1 MTTTETVPGSEL
13 AARVEQLIH
22 EGTVRHI
29 TIEHDGHT
37 LATFPMP
44 MGVAGA
50 LEQVDLA
57 RRYET
62 ERRLRVRPEALHQA
76 SLAIASAHTPAQI
89 LPRLVDLAR
98 ELIGARYAALGVLS
112 PQGAIDD
119 FYTAGISPEE
129 RAQMGPLPQ
138 GHGLLGV
145 TLTEGATL
153 RLPDIAQDPRSVG
166 FPPGHPVMHSLLAVP
181 VAHGAAVVGNLY
193 LADKVG
199 AREFSSE
206 DERLLRLLA
215 GQAAVVIEK
224 ARLAEKARTLA
235 VVAERNRI
243 GKDSHD
249 RVIQP
254 IYAVTL
260 ELESA
265 AEKVEVDPAVA
276 RERIDVVIDQ
286 LGEVIKN
293 MRRHILGVQPPSTA
307 DQTLPEALAALLAET
322 RADALLETDL
332 SVHGEGV
339 HDLPAPLAQD
349 LLQIAR
355 EAVANVVRQGRA
367 GRVWVTLDVSEHE
380 VHLRI
385 VDNGIIDC
393 DTRNAPASGHYAWRS
408 LQEWAQGLGGAAT
421 IRSAR
426 GQGTVVDVRV
436 PVAMPKRA
444 AGPRDHKQGADAHA
458 QGGAPLADA

>member
-37 LATFPMP
+37 LAAFPMAL
-44 MGVAGA
+44 GVAGA
-50 LEQVDLA
+50 LEHVDLA
-57 RRYET
+57 GRYEM
-62 ERRLRVRPEALHQA
+62 ERRLRVRLEALHQA

-89 LPRLVDLAR
+89 LQRLVGLAR

-112 PQGAIDD
+112 PQGAMDE

-129 RAQMGPLPQ
+129 RAQIGPLPQ

-145 TLTEGATL
+145 TLTAGATL
-153 RLPDIAQDPRSVG
+153 RLPDVAQDPRSVG

-193 LADKVG
+193 LADRVG
-199 AREFSSE
+199 AREFSPE

-265 AEKVEVDPAVA
+265 AENVEVDPAVA

-293 MRRHILGVQPPSTA
+293 MRRHILGVQPASAA
-307 DQTLPEALAALLAET
+307 DQMLPEALAALLAET
-322 RADALLETDL
+322 RAYALLETDL

-339 HDLPAPLAQD
+339 HAVPAPLAQD

-355 EAVANVVRQGRA
+355 EAVASVVRRA
-367 GRVWVTLDVSEHE
+367 RASRVGVILDVGEQE
-380 VHLRI
+380 VHLTVR
-385 VDNGIIDC
+385 DNGSEC
-393 DTRNAPASGHYAWRS
+393 
-408 LQEWAQGLGGAAT
+408 AT
-421 IRSAR
+421 
-426 GQGTVVDVRV
+426 
-436 PVAMPKRA
+436 
-444 AGPRDHKQGADAHA
+444 
-458 QGGAPLADA
+458 

>member
-1 MTTTETVPGSEL
+1 MTTAETVPGSER

-22 EGTVRHI
+22 EGTDRHI

-37 LATFPMP
+37 IAAVPRA

-50 LEQVDLA
+50 LEPVDLA

-62 ERRLRVRPEALHQA
+62 ERRLRVRLEALHQA
-76 SLAIASAHTPAQI
+76 LLAIASAHTPAQI
-89 LPRLVDLAR
+89 LQRLVELAR

-112 PQGAIDD
+112 PQGAIDE

-129 RAQMGPLPQ
+129 RARIGPLPQ

-145 TLTEGATL
+145 TLSEGATL
-153 RLPDIAQDPRSVG
+153 RLRDVAQDPRAVG

-199 AREFSSE
+199 AREFSPE

-215 GQAAVVIEK
+215 GQAAVVIEQ
-224 ARLAEKARTLA
+224 ARLAEKARSLA

-243 GKDSHD
+243 GKNSHD
-249 RVIQP
+249 SVIQP

-265 AEKVEVDPAVA
+265 AENVEVAPAVA
-276 RERIDVVIDQ
+276 RERIDVVIDH

-293 MRRHILGVQPPSTA
+293 MRRHILGVQPVSTA

-339 HDLPAPLAQD
+339 HDLPAPLAVD

-355 EAVANVVRQGRA
+355 EAVANEVRHARA
-367 GRVWVTLDVSEHE
+367 GRVWVALDVREQE
-380 VHLRI
+380 VHLTIR
-385 VDNGIIDC
+385 DNGIDC
-393 DTRNAPASGHYAWRS
+393 DTRNAPASGYHGWRS
-408 LQEWAQGLGGAAT
+408 LQEWARGLGGVVT
-421 IRSAR
+421 IQSAR

-436 PVAMPKRA
+436 PIA
-444 AGPRDHKQGADAHA
+444 APQREEVHI
-458 QGGAPLADA
+458 

>member
-29 TIEHDGHT
+29 TVEHDGHT
-37 LATFPMP
+37 LAAFPMA
-44 MGVAGA
+44 MGAAGA
-50 LEQVDLA
+50 LEHVDLA

-62 ERRLRVRPEALHQA
+62 ERRLRVRLEALHQA
-76 SLAIASAHTPAQI
+76 LLAIASAQTPAQI
-89 LPRLVDLAR
+89 LQRLVDLAP

-129 RAQMGPLPQ
+129 RVRIGPLPL

-181 VAHGAAVVGNLY
+181 VAHGAAVVGTLY

-199 AREFSSE
+199 AREFSPE

-224 ARLAEKARTLA
+224 ARLAEKARRLA

-265 AEKVEVDPAVA
+265 AENVEVEPAVA

-293 MRRHILGVQPPSTA
+293 MRRHILGVQPASTA

-322 RADALLETDL
+322 RAEASLETDL
-332 SVHGEGV
+332 SVHGEGA

-355 EAVANVVRQGRA
+355 EAVANVVRQTRA
-367 GRVWVTLDVSEHE
+367 AHVWVTLDVSEHE
-380 VHLRI
+380 VHMRI
-385 VDNGIIDC
+385 VDNGIIAC

-421 IRSAR
+421 IQSAH
-426 GQGTVVDVRV
+426 GQGTAVDVRV
-436 PVAMPKRA
+436 PVAMSERA
-444 AGPRDHKQGADAHA
+444 AGRRCHEQDADAPA
-458 QGGAPLADA
+458 RGGAPPADA

>member
-1 MTTTETVPGSEL
+1 MTTSDL
-13 AARVEQLIH
+13 AARVEQLMH
-22 EGTVRHI
+22 EGAVRHI

-37 LATFPMP
+37 LAAFPMA

-50 LEQVDLA
+50 LEHVDLA
-57 RRYET
+57 RRYEM
-62 ERRLRVRPEALHQA
+62 ERRLRVRLEALHQA

-89 LPRLVDLAR
+89 LQRLVDLAQ

-112 PQGAIDD
+112 PQGAIDE
-119 FYTAGISPEE
+119 FYMAGISPEE
-129 RAQMGPLPQ
+129 RVRLGPLPQ

-166 FPPGHPVMHSLLAVP
+166 FPPGHPVMHSLLVVP
-181 VAHGAAVVGNLY
+181 VAHGAAVVGTLS

-199 AREFSSE
+199 AREFSPE

-215 GQAAVVIEK
+215 AQAAVVIEQ

-249 RVIQP
+249 SVIQP
-254 IYAVTL
+254 IYAVAL

-265 AEKVEVDPAVA
+265 AEHVEVDPAVA

-322 RADALLETDL
+322 RAYALLETDL

-355 EAVANVVRQGRA
+355 EAVANAVRQARA

-380 VHLRI
+380 VHMRI

-421 IRSAR
+421 IQLAR
-426 GQGTVVDVRV
+426 GQGTGVDVRV
-436 PVAMPKRA
+436 PVAMSERA
-444 AGPRDHKQGADAHA
+444 AGRRCHEHAADAPA
-458 QGGAPLADA
+458 RGGAPPADA

>member
-1 MTTTETVPGSEL
+1 MTTTGTVPGSDL

-29 TIEHDGHT
+29 TIEHDGRT
-37 LATFPMP
+37 LAAFPIA

-50 LEQVDLA
+50 LEHVDLA

-62 ERRLRVRPEALHQA
+62 EHRLRVQLEAVHQA
-76 SLAIASAHTPAQI
+76 SLAIVSAPTPAQI
-89 LPRLVDLAR
+89 LQRLVDLAR

-112 PQGAIDD
+112 PQGTIDE

-129 RAQMGPLPQ
+129 CARIGSLPQ

-145 TLTEGATL
+145 TLTAGATL
-153 RLPDIAQDPRSVG
+153 RLADIAQDPRSVG

-199 AREFSSE
+199 AREFSPE

-265 AEKVEVDPAVA
+265 AEDVAVAPTVA

-293 MRRHILGVQPPSTA
+293 MRRHLLGVQPVSTA
-307 DQTLPEALAALLAET
+307 DQALPEALAALLAET
-322 RADALLETDL
+322 RAEAVLETDL
-332 SVHGEGV
+332 SVHGAGM

-355 EAVANVVRQGRA
+355 EAVANVVRQARA
-367 GRVWVTLDVSEHE
+367 GRVWVTLDVREHE
-380 VHLRI
+380 VHLTIR
-385 VDNGIIDC
+385 DNGIAC
-393 DTRNAPASGHYAWRS
+393 DTRNAPTSGHYAWRS
-408 LQEWAQGLGGAAT
+408 VQEWAQGLGGAAT
-421 IRSAR
+421 IQSAR
-426 GQGTVVDVRV
+426 GQGTVVEVRV
-436 PVAMPKRA
+436 PVAMPERA
-444 AGPRDHKQGADAHA
+444 AGPRGHEQGAAAHA
-458 QGGAPLADA
+458 RTGAPPADA

>member
-1 MTTTETVPGSEL
+1 MTTAETVPGSEL

-22 EGTVRHI
+22 EGTDRHI

-37 LATFPMP
+37 IAAVPRA

-50 LEQVDLA
+50 LEPVDLA

-62 ERRLRVRPEALHQA
+62 ERRLRVRLEALHQA
-76 SLAIASAHTPAQI
+76 LLAIASAHTPAQI
-89 LPRLVDLAR
+89 LQRLVELAR

-112 PQGAIDD
+112 PQGAIDE

-129 RAQMGPLPQ
+129 RARIGPLPQ
-138 GHGLLGV
+138 GHGLLSV
-145 TLTEGATL
+145 TLSEGATL
-153 RLPDIAQDPRSVG
+153 RLRDVAQDPRAVG
-166 FPPGHPVMHSLLAVP
+166 FPPGHPVMHNLLAVP

-199 AREFSSE
+199 AREFSPE

-249 RVIQP
+249 SVIQP

-265 AEKVEVDPAVA
+265 AENVEVAPTVA
-276 RERIDVVIDQ
+276 RERIDVVIDH

-293 MRRHILGVQPPSTA
+293 MRRHILGVRPPSTA
-307 DQTLPEALAALLAET
+307 DQTLPEALAALLAEI
-322 RADALLETDL
+322 RAEASLETDL
-332 SVHGEGV
+332 SVHGDGV

-367 GRVWVTLDVSEHE
+367 GRVWVTLDVSERE
-380 VHLRI
+380 VHMRI
-385 VDNGIIDC
+385 VDNGIDG
-393 DTRNAPASGHYAWRS
+393 DTRNAPASGHYGWRS

-421 IRSAR
+421 IQSAR

-436 PVAMPKRA
+436 PVAMQKRA
-444 AGPRDHKQGADAHA
+444 AGRRDHKQAAGAPA

>member
-1 MTTTETVPGSEL
+1 MTTTETLPGSDL
-13 AARVEQLIH
+13 AARVEHRLH

-37 LATFPMP
+37 LATFPMAL
-44 MGVAGA
+44 GVAGA
-50 LEQVDLA
+50 QEHIDLA

-62 ERRLRVRPEALHQA
+62 EHRLRVRLEALHQA
-76 SLAIASAHTPAQI
+76 LLAISSTHTPAQI
-89 LPRLVDLAR
+89 LQRLVDLAR
-98 ELIGARYAALGVLS
+98 ELIGARYAALGILS
-112 PQGAIDD
+112 PRGAIDD

-129 RAQMGPLPQ
+129 RARMGSLPQ

-145 TLTEGATL
+145 TLSEGATL

-181 VAHGAAVVGNLY
+181 VAHGAAVVGTLS
-193 LADKVG
+193 LADKIG
-199 AREFSSE
+199 AREFSPQ

-224 ARLAEKARTLA
+224 ARLAEKTRTLA

-293 MRRHILGVQPPSTA
+293 MRRHLLGVQPVSTA
-307 DQTLPEALAALLAET
+307 DQTLPQALAALLAET
-322 RADALLETDL
+322 RADALLETAL
-332 SVHGEGV
+332 SVHGEGA

-355 EAVANVVRQGRA
+355 EVVANVVRQGCA
-367 GRVWVTLDVSEHE
+367 GGVWMTLDVSEHE
-380 VHLRI
+380 VHMRI
-385 VDNGIIDC
+385 VDNGIAC
-393 DTRNAPASGHYAWRS
+393 DTRNAPEAGHSAWRS

-421 IRSAR
+421 IQPVH
-426 GQGTVVDVRV
+426 GQGTAVDVQV
-436 PVAMPKRA
+436 PVAMSERA
-444 AGPRDHKQGADAHA
+444 AGPRCHEHAADAP
-458 QGGAPLADA
+458 APGSAPPADA